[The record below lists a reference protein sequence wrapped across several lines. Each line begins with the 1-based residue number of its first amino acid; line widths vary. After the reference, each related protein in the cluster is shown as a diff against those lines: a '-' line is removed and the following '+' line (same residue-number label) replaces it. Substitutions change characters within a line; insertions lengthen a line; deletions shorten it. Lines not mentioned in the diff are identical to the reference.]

1 MDFSSAFVLSFRW
14 QLIYRQD
21 HKQKCSVDE
30 SLVDNFLSVG
40 KSVSNK
46 EILLPMDLLTEKVR

>member
-14 QLIYRQD
+14 QLIYRRD

-46 EILLPMDLLTEKVR
+46 KKYYYRWIF